1 MTVRHAQRPLVKVY
15 KGARYAFF
23 RKFIRKSSHAGSVE
37 KNNSVWLPP
46 DGEAPQHRVPQYCAI
61 QYAQMLHENYPKNA
75 VHGPVF
81 QLQMAEA

>member
-37 KNNSVWLPP
+37 KTIRCGCLPMVK
-46 DGEAPQHRVPQYCAI
+46 HLSIVCRI
-61 QYAQMLHENYPKNA
+61 NRA
-75 VHGPVF
+75 V
-81 QLQMAEA
+81 